1 MDLISQIVERAKA
14 NKQRIVL
21 PEGTEERTLKAANQ
35 ILTDGVADLILLGNP
50 DEIMSLA
57 KQWGLGNIGKATII
71 DPTDHPKKEEY
82 AQLLCE
88 LRKKK
93 GMTIEEARKLVV
105 DPLYLG
111 CLIIK
116 AGDADGQLAGARN
129 TTGNVLRPALQIIKT
144 TPGITCVSGAM
155 LLLTHAPE
163 YGNNGVIVMGD
174 VAVTPVPDA
183 NQLAQIAVCTAQT
196 AKAVAGIDPRVAM
209 LSFSTKG
216 SAKHEVVDK
225 VVEALAIAK
234 EMAPDLKIDGE
245 LQADAALVPHIGA
258 SKAPGSEIAGKANVL
273 VVPCLEVGNISY
285 KLVERL
291 GHATAIGPILQG
303 IARPVNDLSRGCSI
317 DDVYK
322 MIAITANQAIAA
334 KETNNHS
341 PKNNNIMKI
350 LVLNCGSSSIKYKL
364 FDMTTKEVLAQG
376 GIEKIGLVGSFL
388 KLTLPNGE
396 KKILEKDIPEHTAG
410 IEFILNTLVSP
421 EYGAIKS
428 LDEINAVGHR
438 MVHGGERFSESVLL
452 NKEVLDAFIACNDLA
467 PLHNPANLKG
477 VNAVSAILPNVP
489 QVGVFDTA
497 FHQTM
502 PDYAYMYAIPYE
514 LYEKYGV
521 RRYGFH
527 GTSHRYVSQRVC
539 EFLGVDP
546 KGKKII
552 TCHIGNGGS
561 ISAIKDG
568 KCIDTSMGLTP
579 LEGLVMGTRSGD
591 IDAGA
596 VTFIMEKEGLNAT
609 GVSNLLN
616 KKSGVLGVSGVS
628 SDMRE
633 LEAAVAAGNP
643 KAILAEKM
651 YFYRIK
657 KYIGAYAA
665 ALGGV
670 DIILFTGGVGENQAN
685 CRSEVC
691 EGLEFMGVKIDLE
704 KNKVRGEEAII
715 SADDSKVTVAVI
727 PTDEEL
733 MIASDTLA
741 ILNK

>member
-1 MDLISQIVERAKA
+1 
-14 NKQRIVL
+14 
-21 PEGTEERTLKAANQ
+21 
-35 ILTDGVADLILLGNP
+35 
-50 DEIMSLA
+50 
-57 KQWGLGNIGKATII
+57 
-71 DPTDHPKKEEY
+71 
-82 AQLLCE
+82 
-88 LRKKK
+88 
-93 GMTIEEARKLVV
+93 
-105 DPLYLG
+105 
-111 CLIIK
+111 
-116 AGDADGQLAGARN
+116 
-129 TTGNVLRPALQIIKT
+129 
-144 TPGITCVSGAM
+144 
-155 LLLTHAPE
+155 
-163 YGNNGVIVMGD
+163 
-174 VAVTPVPDA
+174 
-183 NQLAQIAVCTAQT
+183 
-196 AKAVAGIDPRVAM
+196 
-209 LSFSTKG
+209 
-216 SAKHEVVDK
+216 
-225 VVEALAIAK
+225 
-234 EMAPDLKIDGE
+234 
-245 LQADAALVPHIGA
+245 
-258 SKAPGSEIAGKANVL
+258 
-273 VVPCLEVGNISY
+273 
-285 KLVERL
+285 
-291 GHATAIGPILQG
+291 
-303 IARPVNDLSRGCSI
+303 
-317 DDVYK
+317 
-322 MIAITANQAIAA
+322 
-334 KETNNHS
+334 
-341 PKNNNIMKI
+341 MKI

-715 SADDSKVTVAVI
+715 SADDSKVTVADI

>member
-1 MDLISQIVERAKA
+1 
-14 NKQRIVL
+14 L
-21 PEGTEERTLKAANQ
+21 PLK
-35 ILTDGVADLILLGNP
+35 
-50 DEIMSLA
+50 
-57 KQWGLGNIGKATII
+57 K
-71 DPTDHPKKEEY
+71 
-82 AQLLCE
+82 
-88 LRKKK
+88 
-93 GMTIEEARKLVV
+93 
-105 DPLYLG
+105 
-111 CLIIK
+111 
-116 AGDADGQLAGARN
+116 
-129 TTGNVLRPALQIIKT
+129 
-144 TPGITCVSGAM
+144 
-155 LLLTHAPE
+155 
-163 YGNNGVIVMGD
+163 
-174 VAVTPVPDA
+174 
-183 NQLAQIAVCTAQT
+183 
-196 AKAVAGIDPRVAM
+196 
-209 LSFSTKG
+209 
-216 SAKHEVVDK
+216 
-225 VVEALAIAK
+225 
-234 EMAPDLKIDGE
+234 
-245 LQADAALVPHIGA
+245 
-258 SKAPGSEIAGKANVL
+258 
-273 VVPCLEVGNISY
+273 
-285 KLVERL
+285 
-291 GHATAIGPILQG
+291 
-303 IARPVNDLSRGCSI
+303 
-317 DDVYK
+317 
-322 MIAITANQAIAA
+322 
-334 KETNNHS
+334 TNNHS
-341 PKNNNIMKI
+341 PNNNIMKI

>member
-1 MDLISQIVERAKA
+1 
-14 NKQRIVL
+14 
-21 PEGTEERTLKAANQ
+21 
-35 ILTDGVADLILLGNP
+35 
-50 DEIMSLA
+50 
-57 KQWGLGNIGKATII
+57 
-71 DPTDHPKKEEY
+71 
-82 AQLLCE
+82 
-88 LRKKK
+88 
-93 GMTIEEARKLVV
+93 
-105 DPLYLG
+105 
-111 CLIIK
+111 
-116 AGDADGQLAGARN
+116 
-129 TTGNVLRPALQIIKT
+129 
-144 TPGITCVSGAM
+144 
-155 LLLTHAPE
+155 
-163 YGNNGVIVMGD
+163 
-174 VAVTPVPDA
+174 
-183 NQLAQIAVCTAQT
+183 
-196 AKAVAGIDPRVAM
+196 
-209 LSFSTKG
+209 
-216 SAKHEVVDK
+216 
-225 VVEALAIAK
+225 
-234 EMAPDLKIDGE
+234 
-245 LQADAALVPHIGA
+245 
-258 SKAPGSEIAGKANVL
+258 
-273 VVPCLEVGNISY
+273 
-285 KLVERL
+285 
-291 GHATAIGPILQG
+291 
-303 IARPVNDLSRGCSI
+303 
-317 DDVYK
+317 
-322 MIAITANQAIAA
+322 
-334 KETNNHS
+334 
-341 PKNNNIMKI
+341 MKI

-568 KCIDTSMGLTP
+568 KFIDTSMGLTP

>member
-1 MDLISQIVERAKA
+1 
-14 NKQRIVL
+14 
-21 PEGTEERTLKAANQ
+21 
-35 ILTDGVADLILLGNP
+35 
-50 DEIMSLA
+50 
-57 KQWGLGNIGKATII
+57 
-71 DPTDHPKKEEY
+71 
-82 AQLLCE
+82 
-88 LRKKK
+88 
-93 GMTIEEARKLVV
+93 
-105 DPLYLG
+105 
-111 CLIIK
+111 
-116 AGDADGQLAGARN
+116 
-129 TTGNVLRPALQIIKT
+129 
-144 TPGITCVSGAM
+144 
-155 LLLTHAPE
+155 
-163 YGNNGVIVMGD
+163 
-174 VAVTPVPDA
+174 
-183 NQLAQIAVCTAQT
+183 
-196 AKAVAGIDPRVAM
+196 
-209 LSFSTKG
+209 
-216 SAKHEVVDK
+216 
-225 VVEALAIAK
+225 
-234 EMAPDLKIDGE
+234 
-245 LQADAALVPHIGA
+245 
-258 SKAPGSEIAGKANVL
+258 
-273 VVPCLEVGNISY
+273 
-285 KLVERL
+285 
-291 GHATAIGPILQG
+291 
-303 IARPVNDLSRGCSI
+303 
-317 DDVYK
+317 
-322 MIAITANQAIAA
+322 
-334 KETNNHS
+334 
-341 PKNNNIMKI
+341 MKI
-350 LVLNCGSSSIKYKL
+350 LVLNCGSSSIKDKL